1 MNYTYVPL
9 PLVEEASSVSAS
21 AQVLVIDDGE
31 VKRTD
36 AANIGIKPTGKL
48 TLTNTTETDCTN
60 YAAVQIVD
68 ANLLAENIKKDV
80 SVLGI
85 TGAYEGGGGSSD
97 FSTATVV
104 IDNTNNISA
113 VTVNVPCV
121 LEANAMGEG
130 SPACVYYSVYCEA
143 GTTFTATVPL
153 YKGSCF
159 AYSIDV
165 TSVTGDISAINTG
178 LYMITGDGSLVIGS
192 PF

>member
-85 TGAYEGGGGSSD
+85 TGSYEGGGSSD
-97 FSTATVV
+97 FSTAEVTFVNTSSTALIYLGAV
-104 IDNTNNISA
+104 AGVDNNSIVYEETIPVSTA
-113 VTVNVPCV
+113 GSVF
-121 LEANAMGEG
+121 NAI
-130 SPACVYYSVYCEA
+130 
-143 GTTFTATVPL
+143 L
-153 YKGSCF
+153 YKGST
-159 AYSIDV
+159 YVEPWIESDGNLSV
-165 TSVTGDISAINTG
+165 TVSGDATATENEGEWVINVTGDCT
-178 LYMITGDGSLVIGS
+178 ITFAVT
-192 PF
+192 